1 MKTEDIKEN
10 VERVIED
17 LTRLRDEGRVRL
29 NLLGKELRDR
39 WAEIERQVEE
49 VARLARDASGAALDR
64 ARELRDDLRR
74 ELGKGKEPPPPSPG
88 P

>member
-1 MKTEDIKEN
+1 MNTDHIKEN
-10 VERVIED
+10 VERVVED

-49 VARLARDASGAALDR
+49 IARQARNASGAALDR

-74 ELGKGKEPPPPSPG
+74 ELGKSKEPPPPSPG

>member
-1 MKTEDIKEN
+1 MNTENIKEN
-10 VERVIED
+10 VERVVED

-49 VARLARDASGAALDR
+49 IARQARDASGAALDR

-74 ELGKGKEPPPPSPG
+74 ELGKGKEPPPSSRG

>member
-1 MKTEDIKEN
+1 MNTENIKEN
-10 VERVIED
+10 VERVVED

-49 VARLARDASGAALDR
+49 IARQARDASGAALDR

>member
-1 MKTEDIKEN
+1 M
-10 VERVIED
+10 
-17 LTRLRDEGRVRL
+17 RL

-39 WAEIERQVEE
+39 WGEIERQVEE
-49 VARLARDASGAALDR
+49 VARQARDASGAALDR

>member
-1 MKTEDIKEN
+1 MNTENIKEN
-10 VERVIED
+10 VERVVED

-49 VARLARDASGAALDR
+49 IARQARDASGAALDR

-74 ELGKGKEPPPPSPG
+74 ELGKGKEPPPSSPG

>member
-1 MKTEDIKEN
+1 MNTENIKEN
-10 VERVIED
+10 VERVVDD

-39 WAEIERQVEE
+39 WGEIERQVEE